1 MEDEKLK
8 LKKID
13 ELVALRTSIIHVL
26 IVLVGGTIGLLFTT
40 NTFLKFS
47 LIALGFFYF
56 CIVALNLID
65 IENKL
70 NKLLYFKRREND

>member
-1 MEDEKLK
+1 MDDEKLK

-26 IVLVGGTIGLLFTT
+26 IVLVGGTIGLLFTA
-40 NTFLKFS
+40 NTFLKFA

-56 CIVALNLID
+56 CVVALNLID

-70 NKLLYFKRREND
+70 NKLLYFKKEVK